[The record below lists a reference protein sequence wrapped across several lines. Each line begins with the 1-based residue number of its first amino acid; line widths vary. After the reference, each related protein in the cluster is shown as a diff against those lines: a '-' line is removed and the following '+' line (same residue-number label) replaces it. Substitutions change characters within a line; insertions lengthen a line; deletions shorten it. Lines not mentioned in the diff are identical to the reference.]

1 MNNKAEAQHVLVSNL
16 LAARRNIQ
24 HARNL
29 LSIARPGGG
38 SISDLGSMEHNLTE
52 MLKMVEEM
60 QEARER

>member
-1 MNNKAEAQHVLVSNL
+1 MNNRAEAQHALVSNL

-60 QEARER
+60 RKAGE